1 MNIDFFKPLALRSF
15 LESLEKSPS
24 LLGNQIQTYLEGEDF
39 PNLGKVQIAIFGV
52 VENRRDSK
60 ITKEYFDFT
69 AIREEF
75 YQLHSGNWDINIA
88 DLGDIIAGDT
98 VEDTYYAIKTVVFD
112 LLKLKVIPIILGG
125 SQDLAYAQY
134 RAYDDYG
141 SMVNY
146 VNIDACFDLGNTEE
160 SITSSSF
167 VGKMVV
173 NEPYNLF
180 NYSNLGYQT
189 YFNSQEEIG
198 LLEKLYFD
206 AYRLGEVS
214 SNVSLVE
221 PVLRNASMAT
231 IDVTSVEAAALGNT
245 NLNPNGF
252 NGREICAI
260 ARYAGI
266 SDELSSFGLYHLD
279 YLENSKNSTM
289 LVSQILWYFIE
300 GVTYR
305 KNENSLASKEN
316 FLKYQVPVNDDVL
329 IFYKS
334 NFSGRW
340 WIEIPYS
347 SNFNNKLE
355 KHTLLPCTYQDYE
368 EACNQTIP
376 ERWWKARRKNEL

>member
-1 MNIDFFKPLALRSF
+1 MNIDFFKPLALEGF

-24 LLGNQIQTYLEGEDF
+24 LLGNQIRVYIEGEGF
-39 PNLGKVQIAIFGV
+39 PNLEQVQIAIFGV
-52 VENRRDSK
+52 VENRKDPK
-60 ITKEYFDFT
+60 APHAYFDFT
-69 AIREEF
+69 AIRKEF
-75 YQLHSGNWDINIA
+75 YQLHAGNWGIQIA
-88 DLGDIIAGDT
+88 DLGDIMLGDS
-98 VEDTYYAIKTVVFD
+98 VEDTYFAVKSVVFE
-112 LLKLKVIPIILGG
+112 LLKQNVIPVILGG

-146 VNIDACFDLGNTEE
+146 VNVDSRFDLGNTEE
-160 SITSSSF
+160 AITPTSF

-189 YFNSQEEIG
+189 YFNSQDEIG

-206 AYRLGEVS
+206 AYRLGEVAQD
-214 SNVSLVE
+214 VSIVE
-221 PVLRNASMAT
+221 PVFRNANMAT
-231 IDVTSVEAAALGNT
+231 IDITSVEAGVLGGED
-245 NLNPNGF
+245 LLPNGF

-279 YLENSKNSTM
+279 HLENPKNSAK
-289 LVSQILWYFIE
+289 LVSQILWYFLE

-316 FLKYQVPVNDDVL
+316 FLKYQVPVDNDVL

-347 SNFNNKLE
+347 SKFNNKLE
-355 KHTLLPCTYQDYE
+355 EHTLLPCTYQDYE
-368 EACNQTIP
+368 EACNQNIP

>member
-1 MNIDFFKPLALRSF
+1 MNIDFFKPIDFEEF

-24 LLGNQIQTYLEGEDF
+24 LLGNQISAYVKGEDF
-39 PNLGKVQIAIFGV
+39 PNLEQVKVAIFGV

-60 ITKEYFDFT
+60 ADKEYFDFT
-69 AIREEF
+69 AIRKEF

-88 DLGDIIAGDT
+88 DLGDIIAGDS
-98 VEDTYYAIKTVVFD
+98 VDDTYFAIKSVTFD
-112 LLKLKVIPIILGG
+112 LLKRNIIPIILGG

-146 VNIDACFDLGNTEE
+146 VNVDAKFDLGNTDAP
-160 SITSSSF
+160 ITSTSY

-214 SNVSLVE
+214 SNISIVE
-221 PVLRNASMAT
+221 PVFRNANMAT
-231 IDVTSVEAAALGNT
+231 IDISSIEGAVLGNRDIS
-245 NLNPNGF
+245 PNGF
-252 NGREICAI
+252 NGREICAL

-279 YLENSKNSTM
+279 YLEKSKNSTM

-300 GVTYR
+300 GVIYR
-305 KNENSLASKEN
+305 KNENNLAAKNN
-316 FLKYQVPVNDDVL
+316 FIKYQVPVQDDILV
-329 IFYKS
+329 FYKS
-334 NFSGRW
+334 NLSGRW

-347 SNFNNKLE
+347 ANFNNKLE

>member
-1 MNIDFFKPLALRSF
+1 MNIDFFKPLAFQSF

-24 LLGNQIQTYLEGEDF
+24 LLGNQIQAYIEGENF
-39 PNLGKVQIAIFGV
+39 PNLEQVQVAIFGV
-52 VENRRDSK
+52 VENRKDPK
-60 ITKEYFDFT
+60 APHAYFDFT
-69 AIREEF
+69 AIRKEF
-75 YQLHSGNWDINIA
+75 YQLHAGNWDIIIA
-88 DLGDIIAGDT
+88 DLGDIVSGDS
-98 VEDTYYAIKTVVFD
+98 VEDTYFAVKSVVFE
-112 LLKLKVIPIILGG
+112 LLKQNVIPVILGG

-146 VNIDACFDLGNTEE
+146 VNVDSKFDLGNTEE
-160 SITSSSF
+160 AITSSSF

-206 AYRLGEVS
+206 AYRLGEVAQDIS
-214 SNVSLVE
+214 IVE
-221 PVLRNASMAT
+221 PVFRNANMAT
-231 IDVTSVEAAALGNT
+231 IDITSVESAVLGSDNIS
-245 NLNPNGF
+245 PNGF
-252 NGREICAI
+252 NGREVCAI

-279 YLENSKNSTM
+279 YLENQKNSAK
-289 LVSQILWYFIE
+289 LVSQILWYFLE

-305 KNENSLASKEN
+305 KNENSLVSKEN
-316 FLKYQVPVNDDVL
+316 FLKYQVLVNDDVL

-368 EACNQTIP
+368 EACNQNIP

>member
-1 MNIDFFKPLALRSF
+1 MNIDFFKPLALESF
-15 LESLEKSPS
+15 LNSLEKSPS
-24 LLGNQIQTYLEGEDF
+24 LIGNQIQAYIEGEDF
-39 PNLGKVQIAIFGV
+39 PNLENVQIAIFGV
-52 VENRRDSK
+52 VENRKD
-60 ITKEYFDFT
+60 TKASLAYFDFT
-69 AIREEF
+69 AIRKEF
-75 YQLHSGNWDINIA
+75 YQLHSGNWDIQIA
-88 DLGDIIAGDT
+88 DLGDIVAGDS
-98 VEDTYYAIKTVVFD
+98 VEDTYFAVKSVVFE
-112 LLKLKVIPIILGG
+112 LLKQNVIPIILGG

-146 VNIDACFDLGNTEE
+146 VNVDSRFDLGNTEE
-160 SITSSSF
+160 EITSYSF

-180 NYSNLGYQT
+180 NYSNIGYQT
-189 YFNSQEEIG
+189 YFNSQEEIR

-206 AYRLGEVS
+206 AYRLGEIGQDVAI
-214 SNVSLVE
+214 VE
-221 PVLRNASMAT
+221 PVFRNANMAT
-231 IDVTSVEAAALGNT
+231 IDISSIEASVLGVS

-279 YLENSKNSTM
+279 YLENSKNSAK
-289 LVSQILWYFIE
+289 LVSQILWYFLE

-334 NFSGRW
+334 NLSGRW

-347 SNFNNKLE
+347 ANFNNKLE

-368 EACNQTIP
+368 EACNQNIP

>member
-1 MNIDFFKPLALRSF
+1 MNIDFFKPLAFESF

-24 LLGNQIQTYLEGEDF
+24 LLGNQIRAYIEGEDF
-39 PNLGKVQIAIFGV
+39 PNLEQVQIAIFGV
-52 VENRRDSK
+52 VENRKDVKAPHAS
-60 ITKEYFDFT
+60 FDFT
-69 AIREEF
+69 AIRKEF
-75 YQLHSGNWDINIA
+75 YQLHAGNWDIQIA
-88 DLGDIIAGDT
+88 DLGNIMSGDS
-98 VEDTYYAIKTVVFD
+98 VEDTYFAVKSVVFE
-112 LLKLKVIPIILGG
+112 LLKQNVIPIILGG

-146 VNIDACFDLGNTEE
+146 VNVDSRFDLGNTEK

-189 YFNSQEEIG
+189 YFNSQEEIR

-206 AYRLGEVS
+206 AYRLGEVAQDIS
-214 SNVSLVE
+214 IVE
-221 PVLRNASMAT
+221 PVFRNANMAT
-231 IDVTSVEAAALGNT
+231 IDITSIESAGLGNS
-245 NLNPNGF
+245 NLLPNGF

-279 YLENSKNSTM
+279 YLDNSKNSVM
-289 LVSQILWYFIE
+289 LVSQILWYFLE

-316 FLKYQVPVNDDVL
+316 FLKYQVPVDGDVL

-334 NFSGRW
+334 DFSGRW

-355 KHTLLPCTYQDYE
+355 EHTLLPCTYQDYE
-368 EACNQTIP
+368 EACNQNIP

>member
-1 MNIDFFKPLALRSF
+1 MSIDFFKPLAFESF

-24 LLGNQIQTYLEGEDF
+24 LLGNQIQAYIEGEDF
-39 PNLGKVQIAIFGV
+39 PNLEQVQIAIFGV
-52 VENRRDSK
+52 VENRKD
-60 ITKEYFDFT
+60 TKAPHAYFDFT
-69 AIREEF
+69 AIRKEF
-75 YQLHSGNWDINIA
+75 YQLHSGNWDIQIA
-88 DLGDIIAGDT
+88 DLGDIMSGDS
-98 VEDTYYAIKTVVFD
+98 VEDTYFAVKSVVFE
-112 LLKLKVIPIILGG
+112 LLKQNVIPVILGG

-146 VNIDACFDLGNTEE
+146 VNVDSRFDLGNTEE
-160 SITSSSF
+160 DITSCSF

-180 NYSNLGYQT
+180 NYSNVGYQT

-206 AYRLGEVS
+206 AYRLGEVGQ
-214 SNVSLVE
+214 NIAVVE
-221 PVLRNASMAT
+221 PVFRNANMVT
-231 IDVTSVEAAALGNT
+231 IDITSIEASVLGAN
-245 NLNPNGF
+245 NLKPNGF

-279 YLENSKNSTM
+279 YLVNSENSAK
-289 LVSQILWYFIE
+289 LVSQILWYFLE

-347 SNFNNKLE
+347 ANFNNKLE

-368 EACNQTIP
+368 EACNQNIP